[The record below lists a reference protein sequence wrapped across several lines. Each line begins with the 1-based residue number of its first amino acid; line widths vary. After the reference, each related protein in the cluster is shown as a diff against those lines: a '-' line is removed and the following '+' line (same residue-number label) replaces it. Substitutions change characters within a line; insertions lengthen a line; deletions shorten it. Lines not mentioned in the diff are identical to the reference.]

1 MIGRLRGIIAS
12 DSPDGTTLVDVH
24 GVGYDVHMPLGALG
38 RVPLEPDGTQTLF
51 IHTVFRQDALELFGF
66 ANEIERA
73 CFRALVAVPNVGPKT
88 ALGVLSFLNPAELSA
103 AIEGGDLARLS
114 KAPGIGKRTAERIV
128 VELKGKLGPL
138 AAASTGSAPK
148 PTTNHATAER
158 LAAALTNMGY
168 RPAEAARAVEKLG
181 DSVNTKTLAELL
193 REALALLTR

>member
-12 DSPDGTTLVDVH
+12 DSSDGTALIDVH
-24 GVGYDVHMPLGALG
+24 GVGYDVHVPLGALG
-38 RVPLEPDGTQTLF
+38 RVPVEPDGSQTLF

-66 ANEIERA
+66 PNEVERA

-88 ALGVLSFLNPAELSA
+88 ALGVLSFLSPAELST
-103 AIEGGDLARLS
+103 AIEAGDLAKLA

-128 VELKGKLGPL
+128 VELKGKLAPL
-138 AAASTGSAPK
+138 AAVSVGVAPK
-148 PTTNHATAER
+148 SATNHANADR
-158 LAAALTNMGY
+158 LTAALTNMGY

-181 DSVNTKTLAELL
+181 DSVETKSLAELL